1 MSPSV
6 APPPIGSLMEWPFA
20 DAVLPA
26 ASQSCLTLQASLTG
40 ASARR
45 LAGSAIGR

>member
-1 MSPSV
+1 MDGRS
-6 APPPIGSLMEWPFA
+6 A